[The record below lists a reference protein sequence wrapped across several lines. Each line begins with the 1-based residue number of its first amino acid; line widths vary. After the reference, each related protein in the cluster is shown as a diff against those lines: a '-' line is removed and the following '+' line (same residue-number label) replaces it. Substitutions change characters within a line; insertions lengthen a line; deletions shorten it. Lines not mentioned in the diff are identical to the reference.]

1 MTGQNE
7 KTNYTE
13 CLTLSNDLK
22 KGLTPKQLNVLGYIE
37 FRCQYFSD
45 FRAENDDWFFLRK
58 TDIAKATGTSR
69 SKLDAMTNKFLQLGL
84 VAYNSGY
91 RKGEKNEASA
101 WKLLY
106 DYKRLDL
113 HNEGYIEA
121 KKGTLEGTLNN
132 VDLQE
137 LNEKGTLNKKG
148 TLNEKGTSV
157 YRIKKKEESMKNLE
171 FENLEVKQ
179 TEVKETELVKALK
192 RIEVLEEK
200 VNYFESNQKT
210 LFQTV
215 GELVERFNNI
225 LQNPFFNNI
234 PSADAG
240 NNLPSNGSERKPEGI
255 DCSNES
261 GKNEPSTGRFNKQ
274 QAEELEKSFNYFI
287 KNLRN
292 YEPQEQERAMQAFTS
307 KAKATYTGDWI
318 ERKVKWMENSYRG
331 MWKSIN
337 DKQPSNEQAFK
348 EENTKPQPA
357 NNGLSETDLYNEIN
371 NTFSVENYS
380 PATAQKSR
388 ERLQGL
394 VFNGNVTSEQ
404 KRNLLNHLLR
414 VMNQRDEE
422 LKAEKE
428 AQTSP
433 SETNVTN
440 NTTNTTSASNEP
452 EMGLPEPT
460 TANTE
465 GELSTSSDYFRL
477 TYEANQLKNKSEA
490 TDFLM
495 NNKNRINALSAGQ
508 RAKVLD
514 ICRKLIA

>member
-1 MTGQNE
+1 MKFNEEQKEIMTLLEGRKELEGKNLSKTQELLYAALYLRSQGYTNSLEETGGWFTQSNQQLLDLTGIKSKTTLISSIRKLIDLELIERKEGTFNGKIASAYRMCTDKKCTDKSVLIDFEKCTDEERFNFLKEKKLRKSVPMKCTGTENE
-7 KTNYTE
+7 KCTI
-13 CLTLSNDLK
+13 D
-22 KGLTPKQLNVLGYIE
+22 IE
-37 FRCQYFSD
+37 VD
-45 FRAENDDWFFLRK
+45 KEKENR
-58 TDIAKATGTSR
+58 DI
-69 SKLDAMTNKFLQLGL
+69 M
-84 VAYNSGY
+84 
-91 RKGEKNEASA
+91 
-101 WKLLY
+101 
-106 DYKRLDL
+106 
-113 HNEGYIEA
+113 
-121 KKGTLEGTLNN
+121 
-132 VDLQE
+132 
-137 LNEKGTLNKKG
+137 
-148 TLNEKGTSV
+148 
-157 YRIKKKEESMKNLE
+157 
-171 FENLEVKQ
+171 ENLEVKQ
-179 TEVKETELVKALK
+179 TEDKETELEKALK

-210 LFQTV
+210 LFETV
-215 GELVERFNNI
+215 GELVKRFNSI

-240 NNLPSNGSERKPEGI
+240 NNLPSKGSEIKPEGI
-255 DCSNES
+255 DYSNES

-292 YEPQEQERAMQAFTS
+292 YDPQEQERAMQAFTS
-307 KAKATYTGDWI
+307 KAKTTYTGDWI
-318 ERKVKWMENSYRG
+318 ERKVNWMENSYRG

-337 DKQPSNEQAFK
+337 NKQPSKEQTFK

-371 NTFSVENYS
+371 NTFSVENYR

-394 VFNGNVTSEQ
+394 ISKGNVTSKQ
-404 KRNLLNHLLR
+404 RGNLFNHLLSI
-414 VMNQRDEE
+414 MHQRDEE

-440 NTTNTTSASNEP
+440 NTTNTPAASNES

-460 TANTE
+460 TTNTE

-495 NNKNRINALSAGQ
+495 NNKNKINALTAGQ